1 MTGNKCIMKVTL
13 LISFNSNF
21 TLIYVKLFKSVIN
34 N

>member
-21 TLIYVKLFKSVIN
+21 TLIYVKLCSN
-34 N
+34 R